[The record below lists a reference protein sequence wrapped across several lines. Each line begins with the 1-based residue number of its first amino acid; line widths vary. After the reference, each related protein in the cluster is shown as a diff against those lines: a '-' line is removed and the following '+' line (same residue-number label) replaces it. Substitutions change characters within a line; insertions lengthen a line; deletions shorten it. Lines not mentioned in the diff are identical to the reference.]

1 MAKLS
6 IKGSKSVPSVGKA
19 PSWVLGSRPGTLRA
33 APVPRIKPASA
44 STTDYGKPITPN
56 PGGAGPGD
64 TATYGMNPIGGPS

>member
-1 MAKLS
+1 MAKFS
-6 IKGSKSVPSVGKA
+6 IKGSKSVPSPGKA

-56 PGGAGPGD
+56 PAGASPGD
-64 TATYGMNPIGGPS
+64 TMSYMG